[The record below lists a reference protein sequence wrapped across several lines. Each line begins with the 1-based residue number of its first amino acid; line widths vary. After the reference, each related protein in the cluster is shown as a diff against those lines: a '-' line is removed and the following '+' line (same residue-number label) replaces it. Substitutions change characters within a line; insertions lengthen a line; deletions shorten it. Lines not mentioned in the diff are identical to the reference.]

1 MTTAIATR
9 VRNLSETLS
18 LTQDDVGKLVNASP
32 RAVSRWK
39 TGESVPQRL
48 TRQRLLELVYIG
60 EQLSKVLRPED
71 ANLWIFSRN
80 ELLDGD
86 TPAERIERG
95 DFKSV
100 LSLIEALA
108 EGVVT

>member
-1 MTTAIATR
+1 
-9 VRNLSETLS
+9 
-18 LTQDDVGKLVNASP
+18 VGKLVQASP

-39 TGESVPQRL
+39 TGESVPQKL
-48 TRQRLLELVYIG
+48 TRKRLLELGYVG
-60 EQLSKVLRPED
+60 DQLSKVLRPED

-80 ELLDGD
+80 ELLGND

-95 DFKSV
+95 DFESV
-100 LSLIEALA
+100 LAVIEALA

>member
-9 VRNLSETLS
+9 VESLSRALD
-18 LTQDDVGKLVNASP
+18 LTHEDVAKLVGASP
-32 RAVSRWK
+32 KTVGRWRA
-39 TGESVPQRL
+39 GESVPQKL
-48 TRQRLLELVYIG
+48 TKQRLLELVYIG

-86 TPAERIERG
+86 TPAERIEQG
-95 DFKSV
+95 DFAAV
-100 LSLIEALA
+100 LAVIEALA
-108 EGVVT
+108 EGVVL